1 MSLPRPLRACLAD
14 LRRRLSVAVL
24 AIVLAACGGPSTD
37 DASTAAPDV
46 RRENLL
52 RIPRAASEYVPAVQL
67 LYVGLFGRPAEP
79 AAIARWTPALASSG
93 AAPDALSLG
102 ALYPL
107 NAVVRAVT
115 DAIGGGDEAKTLLGG
130 DPSAAVASIYRNLLG
145 RAPTASELAAR
156 LQTLTREPSTL
167 AQAVLAVGAT
177 AAGADARVLASR
189 LEVAA
194 RFTAGLSTDA
204 KRLAYSGD
212 GVYAHARIMLG
223 RVGADA
229 DAAVEAAALVDDLD
243 YPLVGPGELRAAVP
257 LATIRAADVAAAIA
271 AAGVAVPFAPA
282 YDVVAVRIEYLTS
295 DADGQP
301 IVASGLVAV
310 PAKPAGRRSPVLG
323 WSHGT
328 IFHDAEAPTNHVTPD
343 ELGVAFASL
352 GFVVLAPDFVGYG
365 ASKGAAHPYLLAD
378 PTAAAGVD
386 FLSAARTWRRR
397 NGVADN
403 GQLFL
408 SGYSEGGYAAMAAHR
423 RLTSSGSPHLRQLL
437 AAITGSG
444 PYDVMSTCD
453 GVLDRVRDEQ
463 PLLAALITPGLRRFL
478 GASVRERVRDTM
490 LKYLLPGDADVRIDT
505 RFIDRYLADDED
517 LIAQQHDV
525 HEWKPERP
533 VRLFHGR
540 ADQTVAYKV
549 SVSTLEAMR
558 DRGVGNLVTLT
569 DCTAQSAGHLECVPQ
584 YLGFLLTQ
592 LAGLARDL

>member
-437 AAITGSG
+437 AA
-444 PYDVMSTCD
+444 
-453 GVLDRVRDEQ
+453 
-463 PLLAALITPGLRRFL
+463 LITPGLLRFL